1 MSRFLVF
8 LRRGRWGHATHGPG
22 GRAPG
27 PGGRT
32 SAGSI
37 EPRMG
42 ILDRI
47 LRAGEGKKLKA
58 LAGLVPDI
66 NALEREIKV
75 LSDADLKAKTPE
87 FRQRLENGEDL
98 DDLLV
103 DAFAVMREAAQ
114 RVIGQRHFDVQ
125 LMGGAA
131 LHFGWVA
138 EMKTGEGKTLVS
150 TLPAYLNGL
159 TGQGVH
165 MVTVNDYLARR
176 DADWMGQIHR
186 WMGLSVGL
194 VIPGLREQPA
204 EKRLDYLCDITYGTN
219 NEFGF
224 DYLRDNMAT
233 SAEDKVQRGHVYA
246 IVDEVD
252 SILIDEARTPLIISG
267 RVADAAKLY
276 YRFASVARSLRRD
289 ADYEVDEEKR
299 TVFPTEEGIERVEHA
314 LGVENLYDAVQQN
327 LVHQLQAALRAKEL
341 YHRDKDY
348 IIQSGEVKIVDEFT
362 GRILEGRRWSE
373 GLHQAVEAKE
383 GVRIKEE
390 NQTLATITLQNYFRM
405 YEKLAGMTGT
415 AATEAAE
422 LMNTYDLQV
431 VSIPTNMPTI
441 RADQADL
448 IYKSELGKFDA
459 VVEDIVSRYETGQ
472 PVLVGTVSVAKSEYL
487 SQLLVKRGIPHEVL
501 NAKQHTREAG
511 IVAQAGRLGGVTVA
525 TNMAGRGVDIVLGGN
540 PEGLARQEVL
550 KEGHSP
556 DTLVEEF
563 NLPIPVGELGDEER
577 EARRVAQERYVEHL
591 ARFRH
596 ECQTEGDKVREL
608 GGLYVLGTERH
619 ESRRIDNQ
627 LRGRSGRQG
636 DSGESR
642 FYLSL
647 DDELM
652 RLFATGALQWVM
664 GKTLPDDQPIE
675 AKMVTKAI
683 ERAQT
688 TVEQRNGEIRK
699 NVLKY
704 DEVMNE
710 QRKVIYKRRDQIL
723 AGADLRAEALEY
735 LDDAVRTTI
744 EAHCVAEVP
753 EEWDLEGLAT
763 ELQTFYPST
772 VSAEQ
777 LSTCRDT
784 DAIHEIVMEEAEAVY
799 QRREEELT
807 PEVMREVE
815 RQVML
820 QIIDQR
826 WREHLQEMDYL
837 QEGINLRAMGQ
848 RDPLVEWQREGFEMF
863 GQLMHGVAQDFVRYV
878 MHVQVVHQ
886 EAEPSAV
893 RDVVTYSSE
902 DETTTGLEAAAR
914 QAAAEGELAPEEV
927 PADVPAAAGAPRQ
940 AVKQQTVVKDEWAKT
955 GRNAP
960 CPCGSGKKYKL
971 CHGR

>member
-1 MSRFLVF
+1 
-8 LRRGRWGHATHGPG
+8 
-22 GRAPG
+22 
-27 PGGRT
+27 
-32 SAGSI
+32 
-37 EPRMG
+37 MG

-66 NALEREIKV
+66 NALEPELRA
-75 LSDADLKAKTPE
+75 LSDDALRARTAD
-87 FRQRLENGEDL
+87 FRQRLDNGEDL

-103 DAFAVMREAAQ
+103 EAFAVVREAAG
-114 RVIGQRHFDVQ
+114 RTIGQRHFDVQ
-125 LMGGAA
+125 MMGGAA

-159 TGQGVH
+159 TGKGVH
-165 MVTVNDYLARR
+165 LVTVNDYLARR
-176 DADWMGQIHR
+176 DAEWMGQIHR
-186 WMGLSVGL
+186 WMGLDVGL
-194 VIPGLREQPA
+194 VIPGYREHPA
-204 EKRLDYLCDITYGTN
+204 EKRLDYGCDITYGTN

-233 SAEDKVQRGHVYA
+233 SAQDKVQRGHVYA

-267 RVADAAKLY
+267 RVSDAAKLY
-276 YRFASVARSLRRD
+276 YRFASVVRSLKRD

-299 TVFPTEEGIERVEHA
+299 SVAPTEEGIEKVEQA

-348 IIQSGEVKIVDEFT
+348 IIQAGEVKIVDEFT

-383 GVRIKEE
+383 GVKIKEE

-415 AATEAAE
+415 ATTESAE

-431 VSIPTNMPTI
+431 VPIPTNQPVV
-441 RADQADL
+441 RDDGADL

-459 VVEDIVSRYETGQ
+459 VVEDLAGRYETGQ

-487 SQLLVKRGIPHEVL
+487 ASLLAKRGIPHEVL

-511 IVAQAGRLGGVTVA
+511 VVAQAGRLGAVTVA

-540 PEGLARQEVL
+540 PAGLARQEVL
-550 KEGHSP
+550 REGHVP
-556 DTLVEEF
+556 ETLVEEF
-563 NLPIPVGELGDEER
+563 NLPAPLEEMPEEYQ
-577 EARRVAQERYVEHL
+577 EARRAAQARYLEL
-591 ARFRH
+591 LQQFTD
-596 ECQTEGDKVREL
+596 ECGAEGDKVREL

-627 LRGRSGRQG
+627 LRGRAGRQG
-636 DSGESR
+636 DPGESR

-647 DDELM
+647 EDELM
-652 RLFATGALQWVM
+652 RLFATGAMSWVM
-664 GKTLPDDQPIE
+664 GRALPDDVPIE
-675 AKMVTKAI
+675 AKMVSKAI

-688 TVEQRNGEIRK
+688 TVEQRNAEIRK

-723 AGADLRAEALEY
+723 DAADLREESLGYLAEAV
-735 LDDAVRTTI
+735 DATI
-744 EAHCVAEVP
+744 STYCVAEHVDD
-753 EEWDLEGLAT
+753 WDLEGL
-763 ELQTFYPST
+763 
-772 VSAEQ
+772 
-777 LSTCRDT
+777 
-784 DAIHEIVMEEAEAVY
+784 HNEIASFWPV
-799 QRREEELT
+799 
-807 PEVMREVE
+807 
-815 RQVML
+815 
-820 QIIDQR
+820 
-826 WREHLQEMDYL
+826 
-837 QEGINLRAMGQ
+837 
-848 RDPLVEWQREGFEMF
+848 
-863 GQLMHGVAQDFVRYV
+863 
-878 MHVQVVHQ
+878 
-886 EAEPSAV
+886 
-893 RDVVTYSSE
+893 
-902 DETTTGLEAAAR
+902 TTTLDDL
-914 QAAAEGELAPEEV
+914 AEC
-927 PADVPAAAGAPRQ
+927 
-940 AVKQQTVVKDEWAKT
+940 T
-955 GRNAP
+955 
-960 CPCGSGKKYKL
+960 
-971 CHGR
+971 